1 MGNSKFTPRLMR
13 QEANEELERTRESLR
28 DRFEVEHKE
37 EVKVE
42 RRPVQ
47 IVITGL
53 LYLKNVVWLL
63 LILFGIV
70 TLLHPEL
77 RHAFMILIRTF
88 LMEAGLEL

>member
-13 QEANEELERTRESLR
+13 QEASEELERTRESLR
-28 DRFEVEHKE
+28 EHFEEEQKE
-37 EVKVE
+37 EIKVE
-42 RRPVQ
+42 RRPVK
-47 IVITGL
+47 IAITGL
-53 LYLKNVVWLL
+53 LYLKNMVWFL
-63 LILFGIV
+63 LIFLGLI

>member
-13 QEANEELERTRESLR
+13 QEASEELERTRESLR
-28 DRFEVEHKE
+28 EHFEEEQKE

-42 RRPVQ
+42 RRPVK
-47 IVITGL
+47 IAITGL
-53 LYLKNVVWLL
+53 LYLKNTAWFL
-63 LILFGIV
+63 LILLGLI

-77 RHAFMILIRTF
+77 RHTFMILIRTF

>member
-13 QEANEELERTRESLR
+13 QEANDELEWTRESLR
-28 DRFEVEHKE
+28 DRFEEEQKE

-42 RRPVQ
+42 RRPVK

-53 LYLKNVVWLL
+53 LYLKNTVWLL
-63 LILFGIV
+63 LILLGLI

-77 RHAFMILIRTF
+77 RHAFIILIRTF